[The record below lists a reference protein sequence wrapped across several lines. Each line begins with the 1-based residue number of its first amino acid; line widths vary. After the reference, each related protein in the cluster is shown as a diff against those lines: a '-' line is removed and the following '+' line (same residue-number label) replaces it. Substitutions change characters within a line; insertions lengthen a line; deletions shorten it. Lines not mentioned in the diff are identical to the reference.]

1 MLEQYEAQCPGNSPF
16 RMVNGRLMI
25 KDGYS
30 FHMYIS
36 QSPCKYKMG
45 WMGNRHLIGSHIYIG
60 GDASMSAVAELQ
72 TEESQA
78 AFESGS
84 KRKVIKYDMLDNNT
98 YANKR
103 RKVSSS
109 KEQQAFHRGR
119 YGFDQLGIL
128 RTKPGKAREHSM
140 VDTYYGEDL

>member
-1 MLEQYEAQCPGNSPF
+1 
-16 RMVNGRLMI
+16 
-25 KDGYS
+25 
-30 FHMYIS
+30 
-36 QSPCKYKMG
+36 
-45 WMGNRHLIGSHIYIG
+45 
-60 GDASMSAVAELQ
+60 MSAVAELQ

-103 RKVSSS
+103 RKVSSN
-109 KEQQAFHRGR
+109 KEQQQAFHRGR

-128 RTKPGKAREHSM
+128 RTKPGKARECSM
-140 VDTYYGEDL
+140 MDTYYGKTHDVIWRCIGRLDSEPSLCMSCRYGKKANTF

>member
-1 MLEQYEAQCPGNSPF
+1 
-16 RMVNGRLMI
+16 
-25 KDGYS
+25 
-30 FHMYIS
+30 
-36 QSPCKYKMG
+36 
-45 WMGNRHLIGSHIYIG
+45 
-60 GDASMSAVAELQ
+60 MSAVAELQ

-98 YANKR
+98 YASKR

-128 RTKPGKAREHSM
+128 RTKPGKAREYSM
-140 VDTYYGEDL
+140 VDTYYGKTDDVIWCCIGRLDSEPSLCMSCRYGKKKPTPSEMG

>member
-1 MLEQYEAQCPGNSPF
+1 MLEQYEKQCPENSPF
-16 RMVNGRLMI
+16 KLVDGQLMI

-36 QSPCKYKMG
+36 QSPCKCMKWDGDEKY
-45 WMGNRHLIGSHIYIG
+45 HLIDINVG

-84 KRKVIKYDMLDNNT
+84 KRKMIKYDMLDNNT

-109 KEQQAFHRGR
+109 QEQQTFHRGR

-128 RTKPGKAREHSM
+128 RTKPGKTREHSLVFM
-140 VDTYYGEDL
+140 RRLMA